1 MRQHRLSLFQLV
13 DEDSP
18 AIEKCWRLMRQL
30 GISYTDL
37 ERALADR
44 VPGEIR

>member
-18 AIEKCWRLMRQL
+18 AIEKCRRLMRRL
-30 GISYTDL
+30 GVSYTDL
-37 ERALADR
+37 ERALADL
-44 VPGEIR
+44 VPGTTR